1 MIVDLATQAYNA
13 LHHNRRRSVLT
24 MLGMAWGIATV
35 VLLLAYGTGFE
46 RGLWSAFRSFGT
58 NLVFIFP
65 GRTEL
70 QAGGTKAGTQVRLT
84 VNDLDSIRAEVPL
97 LKRVSPEA
105 FKNCVVAF
113 GTRSSNYGVSGV
125 YASYGRMRK
134 MEVAEGTFFSE
145 ADDYTHTRV
154 AVIGSDAKKKLFS
167 GQNALGENVRLDGI
181 SYQIVGVLKH
191 QVQNGDDN
199 INEHVY
205 VPFSAMSDLTNT
217 YYLSSV
223 VMEYEGD
230 HAKVVKAVRDSMAFH
245 HSFNPK
251 DQRAIFVFDV
261 FADLMDLQVIS
272 TGIKIL
278 LGFIGLLTLGIG
290 GVGLMNIMLVSVT
303 QRTREIGVE
312 KALGAHRWH
321 ILFQFLAEALVIT
334 ALGGLLGVVLAYLVS
349 WSVGSLTL
357 WSAFEENA
365 SEGDIHLYID
375 SATLIWSTVILS
387 FVGIISGM
395 LPAIKAARLNPI
407 EALRYS
413 VDRQGG
419 YRVRSVHVPV
429 PPLVHDCLGN
439 RLRRDGP
446 PIQEDIW
453 QDGSQRNHG
462 PDDGFNSDDTH
473 PHYGRQRNDHP
484 RHGKDHGKGIA
495 ADHPATVL
503 RDVAVAHTVE
513 CDCGGHH
520 PSERLHAR
528 GRNQGRTE
536 SDRHGNGQRCGNKYA
551 HHIHVSQR
559 PVSLQVSRT
568 QAVGELEHSQQHGKD
583 AEKRVRHEVPSHWR
597 EVLRDLGSGIE
608 NTRVLHVHDK
618 DGQQTEDHEEH
629 KLGLRAPRRA
639 RRQWPLIF
647 PQV

>member
-1 MIVDLATQAYNA
+1 MKRDLLQQAYSA
-13 LHHNRRRSVLT
+13 MRHDLRKTLLT

-84 VNDLDSIRAEVPL
+84 VNDLDYIRAEVPL

-105 FKNCVVAF
+105 FKNCVVAY
-113 GTRSSNYGVSGV
+113 GTRSANYGISGV

-134 MEVAEGTFFSE
+134 MDVVEGTFFSE
-145 ADDYTHTRV
+145 ADDFTHTRV
-154 AVIGSDAKKKLFS
+154 AVIGSAAKKKLFS

-205 VPFSAMSDLTNT
+205 VSYSAMSDLINT

-245 HSFNPK
+245 HGFNPK

-312 KALGAHRWH
+312 KALGGRRRD
-321 ILFQFLAEALVIT
+321 ILFQFLAEALAIT
-334 ALGGLLGVVLAYLVS
+334 FAGGIAGIAMAYAISIGVGRLTFYSAVAKNAEAADIRLIIDPKIVFIATII
-349 WSVGSLTL
+349 LTL
-357 WSAFEENA
+357 
-365 SEGDIHLYID
+365 
-375 SATLIWSTVILS
+375 
-387 FVGIISGM
+387 VGLVSGM
-395 LPAIKAARLNPI
+395 LPAIKASRLDPI
-407 EALRYS
+407 EALRY
-413 VDRQGG
+413 
-419 YRVRSVHVPV
+419 
-429 PPLVHDCLGN
+429 
-439 RLRRDGP
+439 
-446 PIQEDIW
+446 E
-453 QDGSQRNHG
+453 
-462 PDDGFNSDDTH
+462 
-473 PHYGRQRNDHP
+473 
-484 RHGKDHGKGIA
+484 
-495 ADHPATVL
+495 
-503 RDVAVAHTVE
+503 
-513 CDCGGHH
+513 
-520 PSERLHAR
+520 
-528 GRNQGRTE
+528 
-536 SDRHGNGQRCGNKYA
+536 
-551 HHIHVSQR
+551 
-559 PVSLQVSRT
+559 
-568 QAVGELEHSQQHGKD
+568 
-583 AEKRVRHEVPSHWR
+583 
-597 EVLRDLGSGIE
+597 
-608 NTRVLHVHDK
+608 
-618 DGQQTEDHEEH
+618 
-629 KLGLRAPRRA
+629 
-639 RRQWPLIF
+639 
-647 PQV
+647 